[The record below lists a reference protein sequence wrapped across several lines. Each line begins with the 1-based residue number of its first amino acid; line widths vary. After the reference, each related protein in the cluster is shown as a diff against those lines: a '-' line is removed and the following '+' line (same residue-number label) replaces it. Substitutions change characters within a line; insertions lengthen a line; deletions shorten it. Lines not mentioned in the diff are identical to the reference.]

1 MLEVSVVIPTRNRWP
16 LLSTRALPSALAQ
29 AEVDHE
35 VIVVDDGSTDE
46 TQTQLAERHDARLRV
61 IRHDERGGVARARNV
76 GLAAARA
83 DWVAFLD
90 DDDVWSPLKLRTQLD
105 AASASKAVFVY
116 SAIAK
121 LDEGS
126 RISELPPP
134 PGAAELGSSLLSR
147 NVIRGGCSNVMAKTQ
162 IVRELGGFDERLFQL
177 TDWDLWIRLANAGPA
192 AVSSE
197 IAVACFDH
205 RESMLVTSEDDIFQE
220 FEYLVRKHRELGAGR
235 GVAFDRGL
243 FTRWVAHGRL
253 RSGRRAQ
260 AARLFLRVAREER
273 NPVDLLRA
281 LAALGGPRV
290 VGFARR
296 AAGGQRPRAAEMS
309 SPELGWLSSFR

>member
-16 LLSTRALPSALAQ
+16 LVSTRALPSALAQ
-29 AEVDHE
+29 VEVDHE

-46 TQTQLAERHDARLRV
+46 TPTQLAELPDARLRV
-61 IRHDERGGVARARNV
+61 IRHDERAGVARARNV
-76 GLAAARA
+76 GVAAARA

-90 DDDVWSPLKLRTQLD
+90 DDDMWSPFKLRAQLD
-105 AASASKAVFVY
+105 AASASDAVFVY

-121 LDEGS
+121 LDEEK

-134 PGAAELGSSLLSR
+134 PWPAELASSLLSR

-192 AVSSE
+192 AVSAE
-197 IAVACFDH
+197 VAVACFDH
-205 RESMLVTSEDDIFQE
+205 RESMLLTSEDDIFQE
-220 FEYLVRKHRELGAGR
+220 FEYLALKHRALGVGH
-235 GVAFDRGL
+235 GVAFDRAL
-243 FTRWVAHGRL
+243 FTRWVALGRL
-253 RSGRRAQ
+253 RTGRRAR
-260 AARLFLRVAREER
+260 AARLFLQVALEER
-273 NPVDLLRA
+273 NPADLLRA
-281 LAALGGPRV
+281 LAALGGPRIV
-290 VGFARR
+290 ALARR
-296 AAGGQRPRAAEMS
+296 VARRRPRPGEMS